1 MNHRLDHDPPPT
13 HRKSP
18 PLHRA
23 RPRSAPTKRR
33 TRRSLTVLSVL
44 ASAVVVVPS
53 ALAVS
58 GSSGAG
64 LRAGSVGTQLV
75 GTGST
80 APGGRVAQQQAR
92 AGQGSA
98 AGCVRTV
105 NGIPPKGRAF
115 VGAAA
120 GGRQSYA
127 GLQSKAGLRLREHRA
142 YFSAGQVKGAVRVVK
157 ADLAA
162 GRLPWISFQVPASW
176 GAMANGRGDAWARDL
191 TNRLAAVHGPV
202 WIAFDHEPIESGRG
216 PVQQWV
222 SMQRHLAPI
231 VHAHSNNIAY
241 SVIYSSWNVTF
252 GKSRLAKVWPGAGID
267 ILGIDIYNSFG
278 VRSHRM
284 TNPMKF
290 IPIFRSWAD
299 RHGARWAIAESA
311 YTQRAANVD
320 PRWLDKMFNDA
331 VTNGAAAY
339 TYFDSSKNSVA
350 DWTLDTPA
358 RMAAFKRILAQSTRL
373 C

>member
-23 RPRSAPTKRR
+23 RPRSTPTTGR
-33 TRRSLTVLSVL
+33 TRRSRTVLSVL
-44 ASAVVVVPS
+44 ASAVLVVPT
-53 ALAVS
+53 ALAVT
-58 GSSGAG
+58 GSSGAAAHAG
-64 LRAGSVGTQLV
+64 TAGSNAT
-75 GTGST
+75 
-80 APGGRVAQQQAR
+80 
-92 AGQGSA
+92 
-98 AGCVRTV
+98 GCVRTV
-105 NGIPPKGRAF
+105 NGIPPKGHAY

-162 GRLPWISFQVPASW
+162 KRLPWISFQVPSSW

-191 TNRLAAVHGPV
+191 TKRLAAVHGPV

-222 SMQRHLAPI
+222 RMQRHLAPI

-299 RHGARWAIAESA
+299 SHGARWAIAESA

-350 DWTLDTPA
+350 DWTLDTPT
-358 RMAAFKRILAQSTRL
+358 RLAAFKRILSRSTRL

>member
-1 MNHRLDHDPPPT
+1 
-13 HRKSP
+13 
-18 PLHRA
+18 
-23 RPRSAPTKRR
+23 
-33 TRRSLTVLSVL
+33 
-44 ASAVVVVPS
+44 
-53 ALAVS
+53 
-58 GSSGAG
+58 
-64 LRAGSVGTQLV
+64 
-75 GTGST
+75 
-80 APGGRVAQQQAR
+80 
-92 AGQGSA
+92 
-98 AGCVRTV
+98 V
-105 NGIPPKGRAF
+105 NGIPPRGRAY

-120 GGRQSYA
+120 GGKQSYA

-142 YFSAGQVKGAVRVVK
+142 YFNASQVKGAVRVVQ

-162 GRLPWISFQVPASW
+162 GRLPWISFQVPYSW
-176 GAMANGRGDAWARDL
+176 AAMAGGRGDAWARDL
-191 TNRLAAVHGPV
+191 TKRLAAVHGPV
-202 WIAFDHEPIESGRG
+202 WLAFHHEPIESSRG
-216 PVQQWV
+216 PLQQWV
-222 SMQRHLAPI
+222 RMQRHLAPI

-252 GKSRLAKVWPGAGID
+252 GKSRLAKVWPGAGVQ
-267 ILGIDIYNSFG
+267 ILGVDIYNSFG
-278 VRSHRM
+278 VRSNRM
-284 TNPMKF
+284 TDPMKF

-350 DWTLDTPA
+350 DWTLDTPV
-358 RMAAFKRILAQSTRL
+358 RMAAFKRILSRSTRL